1 LRGEINSHKN
11 YLNER
16 KIKNNNFFGLILGF
30 EREKYRDK
38 REAVGR
44 RDGRVRYVVW
54 NDFHYIYI
62 YKKIFWFFYHI

>member
-1 LRGEINSHKN
+1 MREKLKPI
-11 YLNER
+11 
-16 KIKNNNFFGLILGF
+16 IFFGLILGF

-44 RDGRVRYVVW
+44 RDGGVRYVVW

-62 YKKIFWFFYHI
+62 KRYFGFFTIFEIFI